1 MAPNIYEVA
10 RAAGVSVTTVSH
22 ALSGRGRVAPATRE
36 RVLRIAQE
44 VGYAANPH
52 AQRLVS
58 GRSRTLAIQIA
69 GFGVAGSTEFLP
81 DASFFL
87 DLLNAASAR
96 AAEREYELVIAAYD
110 LDPQRAQSLAIDGA
124 VVVDP
129 SGDEVLLREMPDRGI
144 PVVTTSRPTSGA
156 MRFPWVDN
164 DQGGMAVRALDHFVR
179 MGYRRPAVIATAR
192 RRSYVA
198 DIIDGYAEWSR
209 RRGTEPIVVELS
221 EPPSEAAAGRAAR
234 RLLSR
239 PDPPDAFYATY
250 DRLALGVL
258 REMRR
263 IGLAVPR
270 DIGIASAVDGDVL
283 RWVEPSITAA
293 DIKPALLGS
302 HAISMLVD
310 LVEGTPVSA
319 SVLVPSR
326 LVVRQSTRR
335 RREAGRA

>member
-1 MAPNIYEVA
+1 M
-10 RAAGVSVTTVSH
+10 
-22 ALSGRGRVAPATRE
+22 
-36 RVLRIAQE
+36 
-44 VGYAANPH
+44 
-52 AQRLVS
+52 
-58 GRSRTLAIQIA
+58 
-69 GFGVAGSTEFLP
+69 
-81 DASFFL
+81 
-87 DLLNAASAR
+87 
-96 AAEREYELVIAAYD
+96 IAAYD

-164 DQGGMAVRALDHFVR
+164 DQGGMAIRALDHFVR

-198 DIIDGYAEWSR
+198 DIIDGYANWSR
-209 RRGTEPIVVELS
+209 RHGAHRRRALRAAERGRCRS
-221 EPPSEAAAGRAAR
+221 GAAR

-239 PDPPDAFYATY
+239 ADPPDAFYATY

-263 IGLAVPR
+263 IGLAIPR
-270 DIGIASAVDGDVL
+270 DVGIPRAPSTARCS

-310 LVEGTPVSA
+310 LVEGTPIPA

-335 RREAGRA
+335 RHEAGRA